1 MADVNVKRVGVGTP
15 SRMANDRTENADSS
29 LQQDTARPLI
39 YTCRPPQ
46 HSPRSPPMFRPL
58 AVLAIVAATSFATAA
73 EPAAFTRTT
82 IDLGTVVSDLETSVR
97 FYTEGVGF
105 QELDGF
111 DVSADLAGSAG
122 LTDNKPLSVR
132 VLVLGEGPTATKLKL
147 MQVAGTDPR
156 TGDNT
161 FIHSHTGFR
170 YLTIMVT
177 DTAAALARLEK
188 IGVKPLAKSPVT
200 LPQNLAPGMSLTC
213 VKDPDGNLVELIGP
227 TP

>member
-1 MADVNVKRVGVGTP
+1 
-15 SRMANDRTENADSS
+15 
-29 LQQDTARPLI
+29 
-39 YTCRPPQ
+39 
-46 HSPRSPPMFRPL
+46 MFRPL
-58 AVLAIVAATSFATAA
+58 AVLAIAVFAIAVTASLTSAA
-73 EPAAFTRTT
+73 EPAAFPRTT
-82 IDLGTVVSDLETSVR
+82 IDLGTVVSDLEASVR

-105 QELDGF
+105 QELKGF
-111 DVSADLAGSAG
+111 DVSADLAGAAG

-147 MQVAGTDPR
+147 MQVAGTEPR
-156 TGDNT
+156 PGDNT

-177 DTAAALARLEK
+177 DTTAALARLEK
-188 IGVKPLAKSPVT
+188 IGVKPLAKSPVA
-200 LPQNLAPGMSLTC
+200 LPEKLAPGMSLTC